1 MAMRSTPDWSPESDP
16 NEGRSDDAALK
27 AQDPSINIHNPQQT
41 VQSSDRDGFQND
53 AQKGAQNAQ
62 PDSDAEDDSDGPMR
76 FYNRFEDYMEI
87 AAAPETF
94 ANYLDG
100 HQEWFHRCAHPMQV
114 NPIDQNSY
122 AITIG
127 HFGAFDYY
135 VEPKVGLELLP
146 PEQGVYGIRTVPVP
160 DDDPPGYAVDFQ
172 AAMKLVAVD
181 NPDEAAEQPVNT
193 HVTWTLDL
201 NVDVWFPRFIRV
213 LPQGLIQRT
222 GDRLL
227 GQIVRQ
233 VSRRLTAKVQTD
245 FHESQNLPFPQQL
258 QRNRSFF

>member
-16 NEGRSDDAALK
+16 NEGRSDDAALE
-27 AQDPSINIHNPQQT
+27 AQDPSINNHKAPESAQRIAQDGVQT
-41 VQSSDRDGFQND
+41 
-53 AQKGAQNAQ
+53 GAQSAQ
-62 PDSDAEDDSDGPMR
+62 LDSDASDAEDDSDGPMR

-146 PEQGVYGIRTVPVP
+146 PDQGVYGIRTVPVP
-160 DDDPPGYAVDFQ
+160 DYDPPGYAVDFQ

-181 NPDEAAEQPVNT
+181 NPDEAAEQPINT

-201 NVDVWFPRFIRV
+201 HVDVWFPRFIRV

-258 QRNRSFF
+258 QRNRSFL